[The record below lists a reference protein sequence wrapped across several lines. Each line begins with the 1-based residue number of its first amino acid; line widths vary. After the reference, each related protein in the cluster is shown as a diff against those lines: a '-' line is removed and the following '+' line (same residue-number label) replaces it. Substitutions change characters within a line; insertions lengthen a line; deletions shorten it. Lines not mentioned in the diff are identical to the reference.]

1 MTERTTGGPPHTE
14 TGPDPDRPL
23 PTTDDPG
30 GGRAKGYS
38 ADPPGPNLDTPRR
51 EGVVSDPDGPRP

>member
-1 MTERTTGGPPHTE
+1 MNERATSGQPHTE
-14 TGPDPDRPL
+14 PGPDPDCPL
-23 PTTDDPG
+23 PTTNDPG

-38 ADPPGPNLDTPRR
+38 GEPTAPNLDTPRR